1 MWFERIE
8 TRLQTVLSTT
18 RGGQSRQHT
27 ERIADLRQVGTAD
40 SGGEITNPVE
50 YVVFDMSSSIRISD
64 ETKAKLE
71 AVKRD
76 DETFDELLDRLAIT
90 RTEEDVREM
99 AGFAEEGIEEHMKQ
113 KREDLNDSFAARTTR
128 SE

>member
-1 MWFERIE
+1 
-8 TRLQTVLSTT
+8 
-18 RGGQSRQHT
+18 
-27 ERIADLRQVGTAD
+27 
-40 SGGEITNPVE
+40 
-50 YVVFDMSSSIRISD
+50 MSSSIRISD

-71 AVKRD
+71 AVKRE

-113 KREDLNDSFAARTTR
+113 KRADLNDSFEARTTGA
-128 SE
+128 E

>member
-1 MWFERIE
+1 
-8 TRLQTVLSTT
+8 
-18 RGGQSRQHT
+18 
-27 ERIADLRQVGTAD
+27 
-40 SGGEITNPVE
+40 
-50 YVVFDMSSSIRISD
+50 MSSSIRISD

-71 AVKRD
+71 AVKRE

-113 KREDLNDSFAARTTR
+113 KREDLNDSFEARTTDL
-128 SE
+128 E

>member
-1 MWFERIE
+1 M
-8 TRLQTVLSTT
+8 ST
-18 RGGQSRQHT
+18 
-27 ERIADLRQVGTAD
+27 
-40 SGGEITNPVE
+40 
-50 YVVFDMSSSIRISD
+50 SIRISE

-71 AVKRD
+71 AVKQD

-113 KREDLNDSFAARTTR
+113 TNEELSDSLDENSRR
-128 SE
+128 

>member
-1 MWFERIE
+1 MEGAYLAQNLFENPVDRIDQY
-8 TRLQTVLSTT
+8 R
-18 RGGQSRQHT
+18 QST

-40 SGGEITNPVE
+40 SVVEITNPIE

-113 KREDLNDSFAARTTR
+113 KREDLNDSFEGRTTGP
-128 SE
+128 E